1 MTSTDATTSAQ
12 APGAGTVDMKLEAVA
27 IGVSD
32 VDRSKRFYQS
42 LGWRLDADIAVGD
55 SFRIVQLTPPQS
67 ACSVQFG
74 TGVTT
79 VEPGSVKRLLL
90 AVYDIDAARAALV
103 RHGAEVSGVFHLDGG
118 PVPGP
123 DPQGRSYQT
132 YASFSDPDGNG
143 WLLQEI
149 TTRLAGRID
158 RAETAFASVNDL
170 ASAMR
175 RAEAAHGEHEK
186 RTGQRDANWADWY
199 AAYMDGREKGQT
211 PDEAA
216 EAAGRYMRDV
226 LHIAAL

>member
-1 MTSTDATTSAQ
+1 MAGTDATISTDT
-12 APGAGTVDMKLEAVA
+12 PGAGTIDMKLEAVA
-27 IGVSD
+27 IPVSD

-74 TGVTT
+74 IGITT
-79 VEPGSVKRLLL
+79 DDPGSIKRLLL
-90 AVYDIDAARAALV
+90 AVYDINQARADLV
-103 RHGAEVSGVFHLDGG
+103 RRGVEVSELFHLAGG

-149 TTRLAGRID
+149 KTRLPGREWEDLTSTIASRAGLLK
-158 RAETAFASVNDL
+158 ETA
-170 ASAMR
+170 
-175 RAEAAHGEHEK
+175 EHHDPYEK
-186 RTGQRDANWADWY
+186 SHAPHNWWDWY
-199 AAYMDGREKGQT
+199 AAYMDAREQGHT

-216 EAAGRYMRDV
+216 EAAGRYMRDE